1 MSYKIT
7 IEKLLSVMQSNRLL
21 LELDRMMQYND
32 DVKVIH
38 YYAKLRYLK
47 KNSDGNSYANS
58 SAVSGLSLYSKEM
71 ALLKCLMEAV
81 ERYSVSVYKNDNI
94 TNGNYEQIAKLG
106 EVLDPSS
113 VSAGYLKSKELGWI
127 EGVNLS
133 ENSKCFLPAQLV
145 YLYYKKRSAESALA
159 YPNVTTGTAAGFDFE
174 STVLRGIYEVIERDA
189 MMGIYLNKISAPKL
203 DMNMFKN
210 RYIKELIK
218 KCERYKLEL
227 NVFDITTDLGI
238 PTIMAVLIDRTG
250 IGPAISIGTK
260 TSASVEE
267 AFLGAITE
275 PFLTRIWLR
284 MEMEKENIKIPKNSR
299 GIASL
304 LDRGLFWS
312 SPSMIKELNFLL
324 QQESTSFNNKK
335 KVEKEK
341 MSLEYVLQTLKN
353 SGLTVYGADITA
365 PMFQKIGCLVYKIII
380 PNLQPL
386 YLNEYEKGV
395 VLNKKRLESIQKFFG
410 NKSGE
415 LNNIPHPFL

>member
-1 MSYKIT
+1 MSYKSI
-7 IEKLLSVMQSNRLL
+7 IENLLHVMESNRLL

-32 DVKVIH
+32 EVKVIH

-58 SAVSGLSLYSKEM
+58 SAVSGLSLYSKEI

-81 ERYSVSVYKNDNI
+81 ERYCVSVYKNDTI
-94 TNGNYEQIAKLG
+94 INGNYEQIVKLG
-106 EVLDPSS
+106 EVLNPAS
-113 VSAGYLKSKELGWI
+113 VSAGYHKSEALGWV

-133 ENSKCFLPAQLV
+133 ENGKCFLPAQLV
-145 YLYYKKRSAESALA
+145 YLYYKKKQAEPILA
-159 YPNVTTGTAAGFDFE
+159 FPNVTTGTAAGFDFE

-203 DMNMFKN
+203 DTTMFKN
-210 RYIKELIK
+210 RYIKELIE

-238 PTIMAVLIDRTG
+238 PTIMAVLVDRTG
-250 IGPAISIGTK
+250 IGPAITIGTK
-260 TSASVEE
+260 TSASIEE
-267 AFLGAITE
+267 ALLGAITE

-284 MEMEKENIKIPKNSR
+284 MELEKKNIIIPKRSR
-299 GIASL
+299 EILSL

-312 SPSMIKELNFLL
+312 SPSMIKELDFLL
-324 QQESTSFNNKK
+324 QQKSFSSKNKSRVKKGKTS
-335 KVEKEK
+335 
-341 MSLEYVLQTLKN
+341 LIYVLQTLKN
-353 SGLTVYGADITA
+353 KGLTVYGADITA

-386 YLNEYEKGV
+386 YLNEYEKERV
-395 VLNKKRLESIQKFFG
+395 INKKRLESIQKFTG
-410 NKSGE
+410 NNSSE
-415 LNNIPHPFL
+415 INSIPHPFL